1 MSTLIGPI
9 VEPQSNEKPK
19 QLIIFCHGYG
29 ADGNDL
35 IGLSSYFQNI
45 LERAMFSILTHIQ
58 KANKYLM
65 TYQLQKKRNE
75 QRTNCCKTVIK

>member
-1 MSTLIGPI
+1 MSTLTGPI

-35 IGLSSYFQNI
+35 IGLTIYFQNI
-45 LERAMFSILTHIQ
+45 LQDAIFNAPIL
-58 KANKYLM
+58 
-65 TYQLQKKRNE
+65 E
-75 QRTNCCKTVIK
+75 S